1 MLVLFILKSVLEEI
15 GVKNIKWSFVLILVL
30 TLGVFYTGGK
40 IIPEFEDTAVISEA
54 IQSDMVIPGGI
65 PIGIYLDTN
74 GVMVIDTETIISID
88 EEDIAPAANIIE
100 EGDYIIAINNMEIS
114 TKQELIEIVSELDGS
129 EIIMTLRRDDEEI
142 EVALTPV
149 LSESGSYMLGIWVR
163 DNLQGLGT
171 LTYVD
176 TNSDFGALGHGIN
189 DIDTGELLE
198 ISDGELY
205 KASISGIIKGE
216 SGSPGGLEGVI
227 IYNPFNLLGT
237 IEMNTNVGIYGSVEN
252 IEELELEMEPVEVAT
267 IDEIEVGSAT
277 ILCTINDEV
286 GEYEIEITKV
296 DLNATE
302 ENKGLVI
309 QVTDEELLE
318 KTGGIVQGMS
328 GAPILQN
335 GKIVGAVTHVFVNDP
350 TRGYGIFV
358 ESMLETA
365 ESINN

>member
-1 MLVLFILKSVLEEI
+1 M
-15 GVKNIKWSFVLILVL
+15 KNIKWSFVLILTL

-40 IIPEFEDTAVISEA
+40 IIPEFEDTAVISDA

-88 EEDIAPAANIIE
+88 EESISPAEKVLE
-100 EGDYIIAINNMEIS
+100 EGDYITAINEVNIS
-114 TKQELIEIVSELDGS
+114 SKQDLLEFVSQLDGS
-129 EIIMTLRRDDEEI
+129 TITISIRREEEEM
-142 EVALTPV
+142 EVEVTPV
-149 LSESGSYMLGIWVR
+149 LAESGSYMLGIWVR

-176 TNSDFGALGHGIN
+176 LNSNFGALGHGIN

-216 SGSPGGLEGVI
+216 SGLPGGLEGVI

-237 IEMNTNVGIYGSVEN
+237 IERNTDVGIYGTVEN
-252 IEELELEMEPVEVAT
+252 IEELELKMDPVEVAT

-277 ILCTINDEV
+277 ILCTIDDEV
-286 GEYEIEITKV
+286 EEYEIEITKV

-309 QVTDEELLE
+309 QVIDEELLE

-328 GAPILQN
+328 GAPIIQN
-335 GKIVGAVTHVFVNDP
+335 GKLIGAVTHVFVNDP
-350 TRGYGIFV
+350 TKGYGIFI
-358 ESMLETA
+358 ESMMEMA
-365 ESINN
+365 ESVE